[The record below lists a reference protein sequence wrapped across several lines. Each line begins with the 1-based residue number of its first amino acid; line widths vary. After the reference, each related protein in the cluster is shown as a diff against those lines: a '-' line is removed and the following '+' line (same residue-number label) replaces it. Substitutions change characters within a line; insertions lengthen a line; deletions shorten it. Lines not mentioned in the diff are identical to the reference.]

1 MISRAIC
8 ERVLRMAVSIGAD
21 YTREVLVLC

>member
-1 MISRAIC
+1 MIARAIC
-8 ERVLRMAVSIGAD
+8 ERVPCMAVSTGAD